1 MREKWYLFKSILPD
15 TLLLILFILSF
26 GLLGFNVVINSSF
39 PIIIMALIFSDLNLL
54 ITKKVDSFQSK
65 YIFKKT
71 FKEGKIK
78 SDFQLLTVI
87 GIFKI
92 IRITLNSL
100 LIWLIHLFFIRSIEI
115 NAFYIYLII
124 GAGIEIL
131 KTLLNLVFKFDKII
145 YEANLNNMRDE
156 LVKMSDKLIIDYRKQ
171 GILVD
176 EMTESEKEV
185 YDDFIN
191 ISNQFEDYNFY
202 SEIENANYVEEY
214 KSKLNEE
221 KKELFEKMREMHFI
235 LLQIEKDILK
245 RKQEKG
251 D

>member
-54 ITKKVDSFQSK
+54 ITKKVDSIQSK

-78 SDFQLLTVI
+78 SDIQLLTVI

-115 NAFYIYLII
+115 NAFYIYIII

-191 ISNQFEDYNFY
+191 ISNQFEDFNFY
-202 SEIENANYVEEY
+202 SEIEDINYVEEY
-214 KSKLNEE
+214 KSKLSEE
-221 KKELFEKMREMHFI
+221 KKDLFEKMREMHFI
-235 LLQIEKDILK
+235 LLQIEKDIIK